1 MTNKSKKILKK
12 MSWVIISFILLEGI
26 LIIALVS
33 INTLSHY
40 KLEITT
46 SLLLENIKQ
55 TFTHLVGFVKNN
67 IAEKNPFFI
76 IGTIFSI
83 IYSLYTNSRNL
94 NKKEGWET
102 EDSNT
107 YHGSARWSNLKE
119 IFDTTNFI
127 KQPKSKVQSDFKK
140 SLEKEG
146 K

>member
-1 MTNKSKKILKK
+1 MNNKGKKILKK
-12 MSWVIISFILLEGI
+12 ISWVIISFILLEVI

-33 INTLSHY
+33 INTFSQY

-46 SLLLENIKQ
+46 SLLLENINYS
-55 TFTHLVGFVKNN
+55 FTHLVSFINSNVT
-67 IAEKNPFFI
+67 EKNPFFI
-76 IGTIFSI
+76 IGTLFSI
-83 IYSLYTNSRNL
+83 IYALYTNSRNL

-107 YHGSARWSNLKE
+107 YHGSARWAQLKE
-119 IFDTTNFI
+119 LFDTTNFI
-127 KQPKSKVQSDFKK
+127 KQPKSKIQSDFKK

>member
-1 MTNKSKKILKK
+1 MNNKGKKILKK
-12 MSWVIISFILLEGI
+12 ISWVLISFILLEGI

-33 INTLSHY
+33 INTLSQY
-40 KLEITT
+40 KLEIKTN
-46 SLLLENIKQ
+46 LLLENMKH
-55 TFTHLVGFVKNN
+55 TFTHLVPFVKSN

-76 IGTIFSI
+76 IGTIFSL
-83 IYSLYTNSRNL
+83 IYSLYTNSRNP

-107 YHGSARWSNLKE
+107 YHGSARWANLKE

-127 KQPKSKVQSDFKK
+127 KQPKNKVQSDFKK
-140 SLEKEG
+140 SLEKER